1 MLPGLCA
8 LLMPAFAFAQIFI
21 GAGIP
26 DSSALLELKSTEKGF
41 LLPRITDI
49 QRDSIALPATGLMIF
64 NISKKCVEI
73 NYGRPEAPYW
83 SCLAFAPE
91 EELRCGAYIAPE
103 VWQEFMCYN
112 LGAAYTGQDSARLL
126 SPSWEINGG
135 YWQWGRKAM
144 AAPGPTG
151 PGQQQANS
159 GEIAGWI
166 GEEWAADTAWTG
178 ESKTENDPC
187 PEGYRVPVLE
197 IWQALLDNNPLTY
210 IGSTWSEVGATNYEN
225 GIKLGEK
232 LFLPA
237 AGFRSFDGGYLV
249 QRGIMGSYWSSQAY
263 IEYIDAYF
271 FYFDNFSAS
280 TSNFLVRTDGRSV
293 RCAKI
298 ESGVEVFPPTVI
310 TGLTGPT
317 GTINATA
324 AVVAGEVLQT
334 GGAPVTA
341 RGFVWSENPSPIVSS
356 ASKTINGEGTGF
368 YEGVLDSLEPGKT
381 YYYRA
386 YATNSAGTG
395 YGEEFSFNTSAAVTP
410 IVNTYAAGSITDSS
424 AVGGGFVESDGG
436 APVLERGVV
445 WNTMSNPEISL
456 SSRTSDGSGL
466 GAFSSTLNGLAPGTT
481 YYYRAYA
488 RSSSGTGYGNEE
500 ILTTDSVIP
509 TIITSPVQ
517 SISAV
522 SAFVGGTVTA
532 TGGAVVTARGVVW
545 DTTPGPEISL
555 STKIAIGNGP
565 GNFGSLLGGLSPGR
579 TYYLRAYATNSLGTA
594 YGAEQVFTT
603 LTQPPTVQTTAISD
617 INGDSARSGGA
628 VILAGGLPVLSR
640 GVVWGTSSGPTI
652 ALSTKT
658 MDSSG
663 TGTFVSTIT
672 GLGPGLT
679 YYVRA
684 YATNSAGTGYGNE
697 LTFMTPVL
705 VPGVTT
711 TPVSAIL
718 EGSAVSGGT
727 ITSTGGAVVLSRG
740 VVWDTASS
748 PTIALPTKITDS
760 LSGANFQS
768 QISGLSPG
776 TLYYVRAF
784 ATNQAGTGY
793 GAARSFRTATALP
806 TVSTSAVAVITG
818 TSAVTG
824 GAVLSTGGAT
834 VSERG
839 VVWSLSPGPTVTLS
853 TKTMDGSG
861 PGSFTSMPDGL
872 SPGRTYYLRAYAT
885 NSKGTAYGQ
894 EILFSTPV
902 MVPSLST
909 DVTVPVTY
917 TIPITGQQITEYR
930 SASSGGTVSSN
941 GGSTPYARGVV
952 WGTQSGP
959 TTALA
964 TKTNEGAGDGKFV
977 SVIRNLRQSTTYY
990 IRAYA
995 TNSAGTG
1002 YGNEVIY
1009 TTPNYCGAYVAP
1021 DVWKTFMCYN
1031 LGAADTLGDP
1041 FVPGWEI
1048 VGGYW
1053 QWGRINMAAP
1063 GPAGSSSDAANAGFI
1078 AGWNTTAAANGAWSN
1093 GSKSLSDPCPEG
1105 FRIPT
1110 DAQWRGVLAYNS
1122 PRNTGTSWTI
1132 SATNYASGKM
1142 MGGNLFL
1149 PAAGYRDFENGQLIV
1164 RGAAGAYWSSTEHA
1178 VLSSYAWGLNFAEFS
1193 NVTDRLLRTFGFSV
1207 RCIAE

>member
-1 MLPGLCA
+1 
-8 LLMPAFAFAQIFI
+8 MPAFAFAQIFI

-64 NISKKCVEI
+64 NVSKKCVEI

-187 PEGYRVPVLE
+187 PEGYRVPALE

-334 GGAPVTA
+334 GGASVTA
-341 RGFVWSENPSPIVSS
+341 RGFVWSENPSPVVSS

-395 YGEEFSFNTSAAVTP
+395 YG
-410 IVNTYAAGSITDSS
+410 
-424 AVGGGFVESDGG
+424 
-436 APVLERGVV
+436 
-445 WNTMSNPEISL
+445 
-456 SSRTSDGSGL
+456 
-466 GAFSSTLNGLAPGTT
+466 
-481 YYYRAYA
+481 
-488 RSSSGTGYGNEE
+488 
-500 ILTTDSVIP
+500 
-509 TIITSPVQ
+509 
-517 SISAV
+517 
-522 SAFVGGTVTA
+522 
-532 TGGAVVTARGVVW
+532 
-545 DTTPGPEISL
+545 
-555 STKIAIGNGP
+555 
-565 GNFGSLLGGLSPGR
+565 
-579 TYYLRAYATNSLGTA
+579 
-594 YGAEQVFTT
+594 
-603 LTQPPTVQTTAISD
+603 
-617 INGDSARSGGA
+617 
-628 VILAGGLPVLSR
+628 
-640 GVVWGTSSGPTI
+640 
-652 ALSTKT
+652 
-658 MDSSG
+658 
-663 TGTFVSTIT
+663 
-672 GLGPGLT
+672 
-679 YYVRA
+679 
-684 YATNSAGTGYGNE
+684 NE

-711 TPVSAIL
+711 IPVSAIL

-748 PTIALPTKITDS
+748 PTIALLTKTTDS
-760 LSGANFQS
+760 LSGASFQS

-793 GAARSFRTATALP
+793 GAARSFQTATALP
-806 TVSTSAVAVITG
+806 TVSTSVVAAITG

-853 TKTMDGSG
+853 TKTVDGSG

-902 MVPSLST
+902 MAPSLST
-909 DVTVPVTY
+909 DVTGPVTY

-1053 QWGRINMAAP
+1053 QWGRKNMAAP
-1063 GPAGSSSDAANAGFI
+1063 GPAGSSSALANAGLI

-1093 GSKSLSDPCPEG
+1093 GSKSLPIHVLKVFGSQQMPSG
-1105 FRIPT
+1105 
-1110 DAQWRGVLAYNS
+1110 GV
-1122 PRNTGTSWTI
+1122 
-1132 SATNYASGKM
+1132 
-1142 MGGNLFL
+1142 
-1149 PAAGYRDFENGQLIV
+1149 
-1164 RGAAGAYWSSTEHA
+1164 
-1178 VLSSYAWGLNFAEFS
+1178 
-1193 NVTDRLLRTFGFSV
+1193 
-1207 RCIAE
+1207 C